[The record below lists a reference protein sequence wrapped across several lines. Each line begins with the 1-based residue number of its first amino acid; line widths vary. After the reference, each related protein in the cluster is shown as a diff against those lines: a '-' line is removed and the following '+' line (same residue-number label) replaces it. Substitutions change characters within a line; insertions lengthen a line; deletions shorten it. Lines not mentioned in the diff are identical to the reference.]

1 MSERFYVEGGK
12 RLQGEIEVSGA
23 KNAALKFVAAALL
36 APGKTVLHHV
46 PRIKDMHTMLALLD
60 ELGVGTRFS
69 GSTLEIDASTV
80 DSYTAPYE
88 LVRQMRASLVVL
100 GPLAARF
107 GEAEV
112 SAPGGCNLGLRK
124 FNFHVD
130 GLRALGANVEL
141 DHGFIKASAPGGLR
155 AAEVNFEYPSV
166 GATENVM
173 MAAVLAD
180 GVTIIENG
188 AREPEISALA
198 GFLNSMGA
206 RVMGAGTGRIVI
218 EGVDEL
224 HPTEW
229 TVMPDRIEAGTF
241 LMATAATGGDVTV
254 TNALPEH
261 LKMELEKLREMG
273 VEVSATPGSPGIRVR
288 VDDPASLSGVDV
300 ATLPFPGFATD
311 LQAQMMVLL
320 TQASGAG
327 IITEN
332 VYENRLQVAEELNRL
347 DAAIDLFGGHR
358 ALIRGPRRL
367 SGDHRAGARPARR
380 RGAGDGRPGLR
391 GHHRRGR
398 RHAHPAGLRGLRR
411 QALRPRRDRRL
422 RGRNPDHPLE
432 SNRETSQVSTLG
444 PYGLE
449 LLRKGKPEAEMLKS
463 RLQGE
468 RAGI

>member
-1 MSERFYVEGGK
+1 VSERFYVEGGK

-46 PRIKDMHTMLALLD
+46 PRIRDMHTMLALLD
-60 ELGVGTRFS
+60 ELGVSTHFR
-69 GSTLEIDASTV
+69 GSTLKIDASTV
-80 DSYTAPYE
+80 ESYTAPYE

-130 GLRALGANVEL
+130 GLRALGAEVEL

-218 EGVDEL
+218 EGVQEL
-224 HPTEW
+224 RPTEW

-273 VEVSATPGSPGIRVR
+273 VEVSATKGSPGIRVR
-288 VDDPASLSGVDV
+288 VDDPPSLSGVDV

-347 DAAIDLFGGHR
+347 DAGIDLFGGHR

-367 SGDHRAGARPARR
+367 SGTIVQAPD
-380 RGAGDGRPGLR
+380 LR
-391 GHHRRGR
+391 GG
-398 RHAHPAGLRGLRR
+398 AALVMAGLVCDGTTVVDGA
-411 QALRPRRDRRL
+411 QHIL
-422 RGRNPDHPLE
+422 RGYENFEEKL
-432 SNRETSQVSTLG
+432 TVLG
-444 PYGLE
+444 ATVAF
-449 LLRKGKPEAEMLKS
+449 EAEA
-463 RLQGE
+463 RIA
-468 RAGI
+468 R

>member
-12 RLQGEIEVSGA
+12 RLQGEVEVSGA

-46 PRIKDMHTMLALLD
+46 PRIKDIHTMLALLD
-60 ELGVGTRFS
+60 ELGVGTSFS
-69 GSTLEIDASTV
+69 GNTLEIDASTV

-100 GPLAARF
+100 GPLVARF
-107 GEAEV
+107 GQAEV

-130 GLRALGANVEL
+130 GLRALGADVEL

-173 MAAVLAD
+173 MASVLAD
-180 GVTIIENG
+180 GITIIENG

-198 GFLNSMGA
+198 DFLNSMGA
-206 RVMGAGTGRIVI
+206 KVMGAGTGRIVI
-218 EGVDEL
+218 EGVRQL

-241 LMATAATGGDVTV
+241 LMATAAAGGDVTV

-261 LKMELEKLREMG
+261 LKMELDKLREMG
-273 VEVSATPGSPGIRVR
+273 VDVSVTPGSPGIRVR
-288 VDDPASLSGVDV
+288 VDDPTSLSGVDV

-358 ALIRGPRRL
+358 ALVRGPRRL
-367 SGDHRAGARPARR
+367 SSSIVQSPD
-380 RGAGDGRPGLR
+380 LR
-391 GHHRRGR
+391 GG
-398 RHAHPAGLRGLRR
+398 AALVMAGLVADGTTVVDGA
-411 QALRPRRDRRL
+411 QHIL
-422 RGRNPDHPLE
+422 RGYEDFEDKL
-432 SNRETSQVSTLG
+432 SGLG
-444 PYGLE
+444 ATVAF
-449 LLRKGKPEAEMLKS
+449 EAGTPVT
-463 RLQGE
+463 R
-468 RAGI
+468 

>member
-1 MSERFYVEGGK
+1 VSERFYVEGGK

-60 ELGVGTRFS
+60 ELGVSARFT

-130 GLRALGANVEL
+130 GLRALGAEIEL

-155 AAEVNFEYPSV
+155 AAEVNFDYPSV

-180 GVTIIENG
+180 GITIIENG

-218 EGVDEL
+218 EGVKEL
-224 HPTEW
+224 YPTEW
-229 TVMPDRIEAGTF
+229 TAMPDRIEAGTF

-273 VEVSATPGSPGIRVR
+273 VEVNATKGSPGIRVR

-311 LQAQMMVLL
+311 LQAQVMVLL
-320 TQASGAG
+320 TQATGAG

-347 DAAIDLFGGHR
+347 DAGIDLFGGHR
-358 ALIRGPRRL
+358 ALIRGPRCL
-367 SGDHRAGARPARR
+367 QGTIVQAPD
-380 RGAGDGRPGLR
+380 LR
-391 GHHRRGR
+391 GG
-398 RHAHPAGLRGLRR
+398 AALVMAGLVADGTTVVDG
-411 QALRPRRDRRL
+411 AKHIL
-422 RGRNPDHPLE
+422 RGYEDFEDKL
-432 SNRETSQVSTLG
+432 TALG
-444 PYGLE
+444 ATVAF
-449 LLRKGKPEAEMLKS
+449 EAEAS
-463 RLQGE
+463 IAR
-468 RAGI
+468 

>member
-12 RLQGEIEVSGA
+12 RLKGQVEVSGA

-36 APGKTVLHHV
+36 APGKTVLHDV

-60 ELGVGTRFS
+60 ELGVRTNFS

-124 FNFHVD
+124 FNFHVN
-130 GLRALGANVEL
+130 GLRALGADVEL
-141 DHGFIKASAPGGLR
+141 DHGFIKASAPNGLR
-155 AAEVNFEYPSV
+155 GTEVNFEYPSV

-180 GVTIIENG
+180 GITIIENG
-188 AREPEISALA
+188 AREPEIVALA

-206 RVMGAGTGRIVI
+206 SVMGAGTGRIVI

-224 HPTEW
+224 YPTEW

-241 LMATAATGGDVTV
+241 IMAAAATGGDVTV
-254 TNALPEH
+254 SNALPEH

-273 VEVSATPGSPGIRVR
+273 VEVSTTPGSPGIRAR
-288 VDDPASLSGVDV
+288 VEDPASLTGVDV

-347 DAAIDLFGGHR
+347 NAGIDLFGGHR

-367 SGDHRAGARPARR
+367 SGAIVQSPDLRGGAALVMAGLVSEGTTVVDRANHILRGYENFEEKLSGLGATVAFEAGAPAV
-380 RGAGDGRPGLR
+380 P
-391 GHHRRGR
+391 
-398 RHAHPAGLRGLRR
+398 
-411 QALRPRRDRRL
+411 
-422 RGRNPDHPLE
+422 
-432 SNRETSQVSTLG
+432 
-444 PYGLE
+444 
-449 LLRKGKPEAEMLKS
+449 
-463 RLQGE
+463 
-468 RAGI
+468 

>member
-12 RLQGEIEVSGA
+12 RLRGEVEVSGA

-36 APGKTVLHHV
+36 SPGKTTLHHV
-46 PRIKDMHTMLALLD
+46 PHIKDIHTMLALLD
-60 ELGVGTRFS
+60 ELGVETSFS
-69 GSTLEIDASTV
+69 GSTMEIDASTV
-80 DSYTAPYE
+80 HSYTAPYE

-100 GPLAARF
+100 GPLVARF

-130 GLRALGANVEL
+130 GLRSLGADVQL
-141 DHGFIKASAPGGLR
+141 DHGFIKASAPRGLR
-155 AAEVNFEYPSV
+155 AARVTFEYPSV

-180 GVTIIENG
+180 GITIIENG

-206 RVMGAGTGRIVI
+206 QVMGAGTGRIVI
-218 EGVDEL
+218 EGVREL

-261 LKMELEKLREMG
+261 LKMELDKLRDMG
-273 VEVSATPGSPGIRVR
+273 VEVDESPGSPGIRVR
-288 VDDPASLSGVDV
+288 VDDPTMLSGVDV

-320 TQASGAG
+320 TRASGAS
-327 IITEN
+327 IITET

-358 ALIRGPRRL
+358 ALIRGPRQL
-367 SGDHRAGARPARR
+367 SGTIVQAPD
-380 RGAGDGRPGLR
+380 LR
-391 GHHRRGR
+391 GG
-398 RHAHPAGLRGLRR
+398 AALVMAGLVADGTTVVDG
-411 QALRPRRDRRL
+411 AKHIL
-422 RGRNPDHPLE
+422 RGYEDFEDKL
-432 SNRETSQVSTLG
+432 SSLGATVAFETAAPVS
-444 PYGLE
+444 
-449 LLRKGKPEAEMLKS
+449 
-463 RLQGE
+463 
-468 RAGI
+468 